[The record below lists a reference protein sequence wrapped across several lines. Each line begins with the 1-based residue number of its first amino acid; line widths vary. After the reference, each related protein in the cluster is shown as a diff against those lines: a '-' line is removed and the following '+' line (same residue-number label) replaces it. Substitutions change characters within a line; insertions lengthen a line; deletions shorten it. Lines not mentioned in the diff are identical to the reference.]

1 MAKKVAVVDGS
12 NVAYLELSQNNKP
25 QIENLQKVSK
35 KLESEGYKAIV
46 IIDASLQHEVDDPEL
61 LDELE
66 DTGFLH
72 QAPAGTDAD
81 YFIVETADRKNGII
95 VSNDT
100 YEEYEEDYD
109 WLPRRRVPLMIVEG
123 EVELYTEKKGLLK

>member
-1 MAKKVAVVDGS
+1 MSKQVAIVDGS
-12 NVAYLELSQNNKP
+12 NVAYLELSENNKP
-25 QIENLQKVSK
+25 KIDNLRKVSK
-35 KLESEGYKAIV
+35 KLETKGYRPVV
-46 IIDASLQHEVDDPEL
+46 IIDASLRHEVDDPEL

-81 YFIVETADRKNGII
+81 YFIVETADRKDGII

-100 YEEYEEDYD
+100 YEEYEEDYP
-109 WLPRRRVPLMIVEG
+109 WLPNRRVPLMIVEG
-123 EVELYTEKKGLLK
+123 EVELYFEKMDF

>member
-1 MAKKVAVVDGS
+1 VSKRVAVVDGS
-12 NVAYLELSQNNKP
+12 NVAYLELSEDNKP
-25 QIENLQKVSK
+25 QIDNLRKVSK
-35 KLESEGYKAIV
+35 KLKTKGYKPVV

-61 LDELE
+61 LDDLE

-95 VSNDT
+95 ISNDT
-100 YEEYEEDYD
+100 YDEYEEDYP
-109 WLPRRRVPLMIVEG
+109 WVARRRVPLMIVEG
-123 EVELYTEKKGLLK
+123 EVELYFEKMDS